1 MAEVNQVVING
12 ETKINLMND
21 TVTPADLSEGV
32 TAHNAAGNII
42 VGTAVR
48 GLPVG
53 FEYMQT
59 NPNIQTGSLP
69 LIGGVYDRTIYAD
82 LWAWAQTQGPYLIT
96 ESEWQA
102 LAEANGGA
110 VPFYSDGD
118 GSTTFRV
125 PALTVYV
132 KGTSSIDAI
141 GDYLADTF
149 ASHKHNVSATTNSTG
164 AHTHTRG
171 TMNITGFEMSGR
183 NQSLPNT
190 VEGAFYGVENSDSKT
205 IMVYNTTRASTGD
218 YRQGFDASRSWTGE
232 TSSNGAHTHTVTISE
247 TAQGSEE
254 TRPKTIVGIYCVV
267 AFGYVVSSGEVDLDS
282 VSTLLADTQQA
293 IQDAETSIEEQ
304 LAATNTTID
313 TKLADTE
320 AACAE
325 IIFNADLYTICSEA
339 TERAADAPTYGLA

>member
-1 MAEVNQVVING
+1 MANVNQVVLNN
-12 ETKINLMND
+12 ETLIDLASD
-21 TVTPADLSEGV
+21 TVTPSDLSEGV

-53 FEYMQT
+53 FEYKQT

-82 LWAWAQTQGPYLIT
+82 LWAWVQTQGSYLIT

-141 GDYLADTF
+141 GGYLA
-149 ASHKHNVSATTNSTG
+149 AG
-164 AHTHTRG
+164 
-171 TMNITGFEMSGR
+171 
-183 NQSLPNT
+183 LPNIQG
-190 VEGAFYGVENSDSKT
+190 EIYGRPLNYASGGYGAIFGANGAFSYAAKS
-205 IMVYNTTRASTGD
+205 ASVTATGITVSEAYACD
-218 YRQGFDASRSWTGE
+218 TVTLEASRSDGIYGNST
-232 TSSNGAHTHTVTISE
+232 TVQPES
-247 TAQGSEE
+247 
-254 TRPKTIVGIYCVV
+254 IVGIYCVV
-267 AFGYVVSSGEVDLDS
+267 AFGHVVSSGEVDLDS
-282 VSTLLADTQQA
+282 VATLLAETQQA
-293 IQDAETSIEEQ
+293 IS
-304 LAATNTTID
+304 NT
-313 TKLADTE
+313 
-320 AACAE
+320 
-325 IIFNADLYTICSEA
+325 YTICGEA
-339 TERAADAPTYGLA
+339 TDRADDAPTYGLA

>member
-1 MAEVNQVVING
+1 MANANQIIING
-12 ETKINLMND
+12 ETKIDLRND
-21 TVTPADLSEGV
+21 TVTPSDLSEGV

-53 FEYMQT
+53 FEYKQT

-82 LWAWAQTQGPYLIT
+82 LWAWVQTQGPYLIT
-96 ESEWQA
+96 EAEWQA

-132 KGTSSIDAI
+132 KGTSSVESI

-149 ASHKHNVSATTNSTG
+149 ASHTHSVSAVTDETG
-164 AHTHTRG
+164 AHTHSTDSQG
-171 TMNITGFEMSGR
+171 AHTHAPKADSTISGSDYKFTL
-183 NQSLPNT
+183 NNT
-190 VEGAFYGVENSDSKT
+190 WNTSAVARWSVAKGSDYT
-205 IMVYNTTRASTGD
+205 IMGSNTSATDSLGTNDINQGSTTAS
-218 YRQGFDASRSWTGE
+218 A
-232 TSSNGAHTHTVTISE
+232 GAHTHTAQSAGGHSHTVTITES
-247 TAQGSEE
+247 TQGGEE

-267 AFGYVVSSGEVDLDS
+267 AFGYVTSSGEVSLDA
-282 VSTLLADTQQA
+282 VQTLLTETQQ
-293 IQDAETSIEEQ
+293 
-304 LAATNTTID
+304 TI
-313 TKLADTE
+313 A
-320 AACAE
+320 
-325 IIFNADLYTICSEA
+325 NSYTICSEA
-339 TERAADAPTYGLA
+339 TERATDAPTYGLT

>member
-1 MAEVNQVVING
+1 MANVNQVVING
-12 ETKINLMND
+12 ETKIDLAND
-21 TVTPADLSEGV
+21 TVTPSDLSEGI
-32 TAHNAAGNII
+32 TAHDAAGNII

-53 FEYMQT
+53 FEYKQT

-82 LWAWAQTQGPYLIT
+82 LWAWVQTQGDYLIT
-96 ESEWQA
+96 EAEWQA

-132 KGTSSIDAI
+132 KGTSSADAI

-149 ASHKHNVSATTNSTG
+149 ASHTHSVSAETDKTG

-171 TMNITGFEMSGR
+171 TMEITGGFHRKTYSADT
-183 NQSLPNT
+183 NFS
-190 VEGAFYGVENSDSKT
+190 GAFSSDGWEDTGVTPSGTSKDKNGGVT
-205 IMVYNTTRASTGD
+205 FTASN
-218 YRQGFDASRSWTGE
+218 SWTGE
-232 TSSNGAHTHTVTISE
+232 TSSEGAHTHTVTIAE
-247 TAQGSEE
+247 IAQGDEE

-267 AFGYVVSSGEVDLDS
+267 AFGYVTSSGKVSLDS
-282 VSTLLADTQQA
+282 VSTLLSDTQQA
-293 IQDAETSIEEQ
+293 ICDAEAI
-304 LAATNTTID
+304 ID
-313 TKLADTE
+313 QKLADTE
-320 AACAE
+320 ATCTE
-325 IIFNADLYTICSEA
+325 LIYNANSYTICGEA
-339 TERAADAPTYGLA
+339 TDRAADAPTYGLA

>member
-1 MAEVNQVVING
+1 MANANQIIING
-12 ETKINLMND
+12 ETKIDLRND
-21 TVTPADLSEGV
+21 TVTPSDLSEGV

-53 FEYMQT
+53 FEYKQT

-82 LWAWAQTQGPYLIT
+82 LWAWAQTQGDYLIT
-96 ESEWQA
+96 EAEWQA

-132 KGTSSIDAI
+132 KGTNSVESI

-149 ASHKHNVSATTNSTG
+149 ASHTHSVSAMTDETG

-171 TMNITGFEMSGR
+171 TMEITGTASTDGGAG
-183 NQSLPNT
+183 LLINT
-190 VEGAFYGVENSDSKT
+190 GDNEANLSGAFQKST
-205 IMVYNTTRASTGD
+205 ANTYSYRASTTKTTGCD
-218 YRQGFDASRSWTGE
+218 LGFQASNSWTGE
-232 TSSNGAHTHTVTISE
+232 TSSEGAHTHTVTISE
-247 TAQGSEE
+247 TAEGGEE

-267 AFGYVVSSGEVDLDS
+267 AFGYVTSSGEVSLDA
-282 VSTLLADTQQA
+282 VQTLLAETQTA
-293 IQDAETSIEEQ
+293 
-304 LAATNTTID
+304 
-313 TKLADTE
+313 
-320 AACAE
+320 
-325 IIFNADLYTICSEA
+325 IFNADLYTICSE
-339 TERAADAPTYGLA
+339 TSERATDAPTYGLT